1 MYYQIVKG
9 MQRIN
14 SNFHL
19 NPKGICSPSCI
30 FSIFAVERTMKKY
43 LFLFIPLITAA
54 PVFANV
60 DTVKVPIYRQ
70 LFHDRINEEQRL
82 LDRLDGKIDGLIKA
96 THKPEI
102 NLAITDVMTR
112 KIDELQNGV
121 ESNDKLVSNNEKI
134 RYLNY
139 IENVLKAFKY
149 GLKTKEFNPV
159 YAPLLIENFEKIMM
173 GNIDSLSMAGD
184 IKNVPYQVG
193 KINAEIF
200 SENKGYEESK
210 KILYQKFCVLNPEKI
225 LQTIEPYINEPFA
238 DSLIA
243 ISCKHNPTAIYS
255 LAQATDSKLGMLVH
269 RNTNS
274 LVMAVVELSKTPNA
288 LFYFPFL
295 DDIIKGKKTVESI
308 KKYVGD
314 GEVGY
319 DSVGYFKLLV
329 QTEIEYFKRMVSPA
343 KDTAIAMFG
352 PNGLR
357 EVLKGKAIQHFVTPI
372 NTLHD
377 LSNINVRMK
386 AIDSL
391 SAVDLYFMMVMSE
404 SEIYTSS
411 YKHSFFR
418 MLQRM
423 GTDPRTDSL
432 LLNVHFDYFKKFIK
446 MAANYNKLDTFLK
459 FMPKSA
465 SETLMRG
472 FIANLDN
479 TGNLEDAVDV
489 ADSYSSINDEKLQS
503 TILGYVM
510 ENEKICTQNNNN
522 RGKTIYGLLK
532 SIFLSADSTNKI
544 DLTGILG
551 IPSIYEIENKD
562 MQDDS
567 GRIVQQVYW
576 YGDEDGKT
584 YFPFFI
590 SSFSPK
596 EWKITPN
603 KEWYEIRSLKGN
615 VWIYAN
621 RPLDNDANLDDSAQ
635 LHLNNYLAE
644 NNLQPAV
651 VVHRGHSYWLPFTIR
666 QMSGNAK
673 IVVLGSCGGYKNLN
687 DIIDGNPEAH
697 IISTKEIGAGDINRP
712 ILNYLNQTFE
722 SGTKL
727 VWKNMWASL
736 TKLFS
741 TDPSKTVRESWED
754 YIPPYKNL
762 GAIFLKGYNNTLLQ
776 E

>member
-1 MYYQIVKG
+1 
-9 MQRIN
+9 
-14 SNFHL
+14 
-19 NPKGICSPSCI
+19 
-30 FSIFAVERTMKKY
+30 MKKY
-43 LFLFIPLITAA
+43 IFFLKILITSA
-54 PVFANV
+54 PVFANM
-60 DTVKVPIYRQ
+60 DTIKVPIYRQ
-70 LFHDRINEEQRL
+70 LFHDRINEEQLL
-82 LDRLDGKIDGLIKA
+82 LDKIDGKTDGLIRP
-96 THKPEI
+96 TQKPEI
-102 NLAITDVMTR
+102 NLAITDVMIR
-112 KIDELQNGV
+112 KIDELQEVV
-121 ESNDKLVSNNEKI
+121 ERNNRIVTNNQKI

-139 IENVLKAFKY
+139 IENVVKSYKY
-149 GLKTKEFNPV
+149 GVKAKTFNPV
-159 YAPLLIENFEKIMM
+159 YAPLLIENFEKIMVA
-173 GNIDSLSMAGD
+173 NIDSISMDAD
-184 IKNVPYQVG
+184 IESVPYQVG
-193 KINAEIF
+193 KINVEIF
-200 SENKGYEESK
+200 SENKGYDQSK
-210 KILYQKFCVLNPEKI
+210 KILYKKFCALNPDKI

-238 DSLIA
+238 DSLIV
-243 ISCKHNPTAIYS
+243 ISCKHSPTAIYS
-255 LAQATDSKLGMLVH
+255 IAQAPDSRMGSLVH
-269 RNTNS
+269 RNTDS
-274 LVMAVVELSKTPNA
+274 LVTAVVELSKTPNA
-288 LFYFPFL
+288 LLYFPFL

-314 GEVGY
+314 GEIGY

-329 QTEIEYFKRMVSPA
+329 ETEIEYFKRMVSPA
-343 KDTAIAMFG
+343 KDTPVAMFG
-352 PNGLR
+352 ANGLR
-357 EVLKGKAIQHFVTPI
+357 EKLQEKAIQHFVTPI
-372 NTLHD
+372 NALHD
-377 LSNINVRMK
+377 LSNINMRMK
-386 AIDSL
+386 ATDSL
-391 SAVDLYFMMVMSE
+391 SAIDLYFMMVMSE

-423 GTDPRTDSL
+423 GSEPRTDSL

-459 FMPKSA
+459 FMPKTA

-489 ADSYSSINDEKLQS
+489 ADSYSSINDEKLQN
-503 TILGYVM
+503 TILGYVI

-551 IPSIYEIENKD
+551 IPSIYEVDNKD
-562 MQDDS
+562 IQDDS
-567 GRIVQQVYW
+567 GRIIQQVYW

-584 YFPFFI
+584 FFPLFI
-590 SSFSPK
+590 NSFPAK
-596 EWKITPN
+596 EWKIT
-603 KEWYEIRSLKGN
+603 KKDEWYEINSLKGK

-635 LHLNNYLAE
+635 IHLNHYLEE
-644 NNLQPAV
+644 NNLQPSV
-651 VVHRGHSYWLPFTIR
+651 IVHRGHSYWLPRTIR
-666 QMSGNAK
+666 RMAGNAK
-673 IVVLGSCGGYKNLN
+673 IVMLGSCGGYKNLN
-687 DIIDGNPEAH
+687 DIIDMNPEAH

-722 SGTKL
+722 SGSKL

-736 TKLFS
+736 TRLFS

-762 GAIFLKGYNNTLLQ
+762 GAIFLKGYNNTFQ
-776 E
+776 SE